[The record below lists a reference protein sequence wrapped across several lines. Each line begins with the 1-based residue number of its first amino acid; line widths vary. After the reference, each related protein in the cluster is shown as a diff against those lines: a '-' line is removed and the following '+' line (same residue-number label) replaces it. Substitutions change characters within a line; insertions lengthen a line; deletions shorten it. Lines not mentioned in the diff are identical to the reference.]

1 MPSPRGRATAA
12 FAAVAVLSLVV
23 LFSPSSPAPSWS
35 FPHLDKV
42 VHVSLFALL
51 AGAARWRFGA
61 GTAVL
66 LAVCAYAPVSE
77 VLQGWVLPE
86 RSADWHDVVADLSG
100 TALGWLLATRLLRPA
115 PAATRA

>member
-1 MPSPRGRATAA
+1 MPSNRGRATAA

-23 LFSPSSPAPSWS
+23 LFSPSSPSPSWE

-51 AGAARWRFGA
+51 AGTARWRFGA
-61 GTAVL
+61 LPAVL
-66 LAVCAYAPVSE
+66 LAVAAYAPLSE
-77 VLQGWVLPE
+77 LVQGYVLPE

-100 TALGWLLATRLLRPA
+100 VLLGWLVASRLLRPV
-115 PAATRA
+115 PVAARA